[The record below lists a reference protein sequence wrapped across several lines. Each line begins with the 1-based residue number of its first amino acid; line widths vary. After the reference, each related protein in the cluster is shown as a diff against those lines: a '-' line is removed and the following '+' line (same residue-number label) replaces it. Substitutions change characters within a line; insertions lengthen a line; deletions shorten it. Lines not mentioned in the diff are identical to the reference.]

1 MRSMSAGY
9 DGRVM
14 DETALIHEAKRGD
27 LESFNRLVL
36 HYQSRVYN
44 LAYRIMGDPA
54 AASDATQEAFISA
67 YKGLKKYRGGSFRAW
82 LLRITTNA
90 CYDELRRLKR
100 RPSSSL
106 DDLTE
111 KGIGLDAAQS
121 MSSSPP
127 AGNPEVESERS
138 ELRRAI
144 EGCLQN
150 LPPEFRIVAILVD
163 VQGYDYSETS
173 EVIGK
178 PIGTVKSRVARAR
191 ERLRECLKT
200 YRELF
205 PNELRLGDEGN
216 LE

>member
-1 MRSMSAGY
+1 MSAGY

-14 DETALIHEAKRGD
+14 DESALIQEAKQGD

-44 LAYRIMGDPA
+44 LAFRIMGDPA

-111 KGIGLDAAQS
+111 KGIGLDASQS

-127 AGNPEVESERS
+127 AENPEVEAERS

-150 LPPEFRIVAILVD
+150 LPPEFRTVAILVD
-163 VQGYDYSETS
+163 VQGYDYRETS

-191 ERLRECLKT
+191 ERLRDCLKA

-205 PNELRLGDEGN
+205 PTGLRLGDEGN
-216 LE
+216 LK

>member
-1 MRSMSAGY
+1 
-9 DGRVM
+9 M
-14 DETALIHEAKRGD
+14 DESALIQEAKRGD

-44 LAYRIMGDPA
+44 LAFRIMGDPA

-111 KGIGLDAAQS
+111 KGVGLDASQS
-121 MSSSPP
+121 MSSSPSVE
-127 AGNPEVESERS
+127 NPEVEAERS

-150 LPPEFRIVAILVD
+150 LPPEFRTVAILVD
-163 VQGYDYSETS
+163 VQGYDYRETS

-191 ERLRECLKT
+191 ERLRECLKA

-205 PNELRLGDEGN
+205 PTGLRLGDEGN
-216 LE
+216 LK

>member
-1 MRSMSAGY
+1 
-9 DGRVM
+9 M
-14 DETALIHEAKRGD
+14 DEENLVRAAKSGD
-27 LESFNRLVL
+27 LDAFNRLVL

-44 LAYRIMGDPA
+44 LAFRIMGDPA

-111 KGIGLDAAQS
+111 KGIGLDASQS

-127 AGNPEVESERS
+127 AENPEVEAERS
-138 ELRRAI
+138 ELRMAI

-150 LPPEFRIVAILVD
+150 LPPEFRTVAVLVD
-163 VQGYDYSETS
+163 VQGYDYRETS

-191 ERLRECLKT
+191 ERLRECLEA

-205 PNELRLGDEGN
+205 PTGLRLGDEGN
-216 LE
+216 LK

>member
-1 MRSMSAGY
+1 
-9 DGRVM
+9 M
-14 DETALIHEAKRGD
+14 DESALIQEAKQGD

-44 LAYRIMGDPA
+44 LAFRIMGDPA

-111 KGIGLDAAQS
+111 KGVGLDESQS

-127 AGNPEVESERS
+127 AENPEVEAERS

-150 LPPEFRIVAILVD
+150 LPPEFRTVAILVD
-163 VQGYDYSETS
+163 VQGYDYRETS

-191 ERLRECLKT
+191 ERLRECLNA

-205 PNELRLGDEGN
+205 PTGLRLGDEGN
-216 LE
+216 LK

>member
-1 MRSMSAGY
+1 
-9 DGRVM
+9 M
-14 DETALIHEAKRGD
+14 DEENLVRAAKNGD
-27 LESFNRLVL
+27 LDAFNRLVL

-44 LAYRIMGDPA
+44 LAFPIMGDPA

-111 KGIGLDAAQS
+111 KGIGLDASHS

-127 AGNPEVESERS
+127 AENPEVEAERS
-138 ELRRAI
+138 ELRMAI

-150 LPPEFRIVAILVD
+150 LPPEFRTVAVLVD
-163 VQGYDYSETS
+163 VQGYDYRETS

-191 ERLRECLKT
+191 ERLRECLEA

-205 PNELRLGDEGN
+205 PTGLRLGDEGN
-216 LE
+216 LK